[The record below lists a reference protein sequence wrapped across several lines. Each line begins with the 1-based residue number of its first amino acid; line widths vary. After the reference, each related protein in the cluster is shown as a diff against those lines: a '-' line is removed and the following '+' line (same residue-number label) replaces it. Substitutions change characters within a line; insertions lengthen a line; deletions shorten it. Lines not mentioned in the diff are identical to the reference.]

1 MRRNKM
7 TAILITIAA
16 IIIIASNFYIFNFQE
31 SIEGKDERGEV
42 IQLQMT
48 KVMYS
53 VLFLGILT
61 ILIVNAINI
70 ISSQLAINMIFGL
83 VLLNSL
89 AGALF
94 LYNSKKA

>member
-1 MRRNKM
+1 M

-16 IIIIASNFYIFNFQE
+16 IIIIFSNFYIFNFQE

-48 KVMYS
+48 KVMYN
-53 VLFLGILT
+53 VLFLGVLA

-70 ISSQLAINMIFGL
+70 ISSQLAINIIFSL
-83 VLLNSL
+83 VLLTSL

-94 LYNSKKA
+94 LYSKNG